1 MSTIADAVVVGGC
14 LSSFTPQVSAQD
26 RQDIQDCLLYA
37 ELAANDK
44 YPGLVSKKV
53 WFDYYQGR
61 LIKAGFKLK
70 AFVASEPVRVANI
83 QELLAMSH
91 TVIGRMGYPRLG
103 QLLRDTYKTL
113 TLDRF
118 AWEFFQGNVARGG
131 QGILKCSPCE
141 RLASGETVVCL
152 LSVQYSSRVT
162 EQAFFLWSEFHEDLQ
177 IVPGG
182 GVFAFDPE
190 VFQRYRE
197 RVHEK
202 IESYS
207 AKSLVHE
214 LKL

>member
-1 MSTIADAVVVGGC
+1 MPTITDAVVVGGC
-14 LSSFTPQVSAQD
+14 LASFTPQVSAQD

-44 YPGLVSKKV
+44 YPGQVSKKV

-61 LIKAGFKLK
+61 LIKAGFTLK
-70 AFVASEPVRVANI
+70 AFIAPEPFRVASI
-83 QELLAMSH
+83 QELLTMSH
-91 TVIGRMGYPRLG
+91 TVIGRVGYERLG
-103 QLLRDTYKTL
+103 QCVRETYRAL
-113 TLDRF
+113 ALDRF
-118 AWEFFQGNVARGG
+118 AWEFFRGNVARGG

-152 LSVQYSSRVT
+152 LSVQYGTRVT
-162 EQAFFLWSEFHEDLQ
+162 EQALFLWSEFHHNLE

-182 GVFAFDPE
+182 GVYAFNRA
-190 VFQRYRE
+190 VFQHYRA

-207 AKSLVHE
+207 AKRLVHT
-214 LKL
+214 LRF